1 MQKYL
6 NNFLISPAAVMVVL
20 GISYALAFT
29 FYSGHLTDFSK
40 VWGIIDCSTY
50 VCYIALFIS
59 LSFCRKDFVTKTEK
73 NMWLIFCFFAGAA
86 FLREAGI
93 QHWLTFTDT
102 TAFKLRFF
110 TNPNN
115 PLFEKIIAFFCLALI
130 SGLFIYTMFLYL
142 IPAFKGFF
150 LKMSGS
156 WTVITLLSTGA
167 VCKIVDRLP
176 SNLKKSGIFL
186 DENGTLFG
194 VLQICEE
201 TLELMLPVLGV
212 IALMQ
217 FHKNKK
223 LFYPHKVEQE
233 AEQISFRQTTL

>member
-233 AEQISFRQTTL
+233 AEQFLFRQTTL

>member
-1 MQKYL
+1 MRKYIER
-6 NNFLISPAAVMVVL
+6 FWISPASVTIIL
-20 GISYALAFT
+20 GISYALAFL
-29 FYSGHLTDFSK
+29 FYHDRLTDFSK
-40 VWGIIDCSTY
+40 VWGILDWTTY
-50 VCYIALFIS
+50 ICYLTLFVTLS
-59 LSFCRKDFVTKTEK
+59 LYRKDFRASSEK

-115 PLFEKIIAFFCLALI
+115 PLSEKLIAFFCLVTL
-130 SGLFIYTMFLYL
+130 SSVFIYTMFLYL
-142 IPAFKGFF
+142 IPSFKGFF
-150 LKMSGS
+150 LKMPGS
-156 WTVITLLSTGA
+156 WTIITLLSTGA

-176 SNLKKSGIFL
+176 SNLKKFGIFL
-186 DENGTLFG
+186 DQNGTLFG

-201 TLELMLPVLGV
+201 TLEMMLPVLGI

-223 LFYPHKVEQE
+223 LFYPHK
-233 AEQISFRQTTL
+233 AEQISEQISFQKTTF